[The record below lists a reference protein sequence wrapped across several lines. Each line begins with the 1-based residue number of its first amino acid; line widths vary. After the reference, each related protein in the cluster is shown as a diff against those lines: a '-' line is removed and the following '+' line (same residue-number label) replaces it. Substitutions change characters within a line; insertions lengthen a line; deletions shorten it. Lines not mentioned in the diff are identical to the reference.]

1 MKKIYFIAAA
11 ALLMAG
17 CDRSDDAQP
26 ASPVALQVSA
36 TIGES
41 SLTRARDSSW
51 DKDDCIGITAIVG
64 NEEAPYVN
72 SFINHKYT
80 TDGDNKFNGKTIYYY
95 NPMVISAYYPFMGD
109 EGKEPGNISANTL
122 AANQTSDKQPLI
134 DFLFA
139 EGVLNIK
146 GSKGP
151 EINFNFSHKMSKITL
166 IFENADDNTV
176 NDNTVDD
183 KPVDRNP
190 ADVSKIR
197 SYRIDGLKMA
207 GKFNTANGDC
217 KANADAA
224 DSESLVINLSEV
236 PESGEAVPSLILFP
250 QEFGDNEVKLTIS
263 SDELKNKDYLQNY
276 SCILKFQGNMLESGN
291 NYQFTIKVTK
301 TGISV
306 NQSTINPWNTI
317 VHDEDLPAESSD

>member
-95 NPMVISAYYPFMGD
+95 NPMVISAYYPFMGV
-109 EGKEPGNISANTL
+109 EGTEPGNISANTL

-139 EGVLNIK
+139 EGVLNIE

-176 NDNTVDD
+176 DDNTVDD

-207 GKFNTANGDC
+207 GKFNTAKGDC
-217 KANADAA
+217 EADADA

-317 VHDEDLPAESSD
+317 VHDEDLPAVSSD